1 MADQG
6 GSPSNRSTTAKGLK
20 VRKTKTKNP
29 PEQTGAQG
37 GIRLIREVMN
47 PALKFKD

>member
-6 GSPSNRSTTAKGLK
+6 KSPSNRSTTAKGLK

-29 PEQTGAQG
+29 LSKQVLRGDKVKEEGYESCVTFT
-37 GIRLIREVMN
+37 V
-47 PALKFKD
+47 

>member
-1 MADQG
+1 MAGQG

-29 PEQTGAQG
+29 LSKQVLRGYKVNKG
-37 GIRLIREVMN
+37 GYESCVIV
-47 PALKFKD
+47 